1 VYTDGN
7 LTAAECIRQAV
18 DGVRTL
24 TANRKGATVPKNR
37 CAFSLD
43 AYRFV
48 VFRKLIEPARKLG
61 RIREKLRATPAHNFL
76 RGASG

>member
-1 VYTDGN
+1 MEWNWPVADVTLPVYNHGN

-37 CAFSLD
+37 CAFSLN
-43 AYRFV
+43 AYPFV
-48 VFRKLIEPARKLG
+48 AF
-61 RIREKLRATPAHNFL
+61 
-76 RGASG
+76 